1 MNNNIKCEL
10 NDDPL
15 IPEGEYK
22 VKCIKSEI
30 KPSPWGFKAR
40 LYLEIISGEYS
51 NINLTR
57 HYNLKTSKTPNPD
70 GEIRWEN
77 GTKSAYIR
85 EWKRLFGKAD
95 DGNYPHSQFD
105 NKCFIIQVTS
115 VEQDSKKQDIG
126 KVNYY
131 SKAERIIKE
140 IDCQITTEVDW
151 A

>member
-22 VKCIKSEI
+22 VKCIKSEV
-30 KPSPWGFKAR
+30 KPSPWGFKVR
-40 LYLEIISGEYS
+40 LHLEIISGEYN
-51 NINLTR
+51 NINLIR
-57 HYNLKTSKTPNPD
+57 HYNLKTSKKPNPD
-70 GEIRWEN
+70 GEVIWEN

-85 EWKRLFGKAD
+85 EWRRLFGKAS
-95 DGNYPHSQFD
+95 DGDYPHSKFD
-105 NKCFIIQVTS
+105 DKCFLIQVTS
-115 VEQDSKKQDIG
+115 VKQDSKKQDIG

-140 IDCQITTEVDW
+140 IDCQINTEVDW

>member
-22 VKCIKSEI
+22 AKCIKSEV

-40 LYLEIISGEYS
+40 LHLEIISGEYN

-57 HYNLKTSKTPNPD
+57 HYNLKTSKKPNPD
-70 GEIRWEN
+70 GEVIWEN

-85 EWKRLFGKAD
+85 EWRRLFGKAN
-95 DGNYPHSQFD
+95 DGDYPHSKFD
-105 NKCFIIQVTS
+105 DKCFLIQVTS
-115 VEQDSKKQDIG
+115 VKQDSKKQDIG

-140 IDCQITTEVDW
+140 IDCEINSEVDW
-151 A
+151 I